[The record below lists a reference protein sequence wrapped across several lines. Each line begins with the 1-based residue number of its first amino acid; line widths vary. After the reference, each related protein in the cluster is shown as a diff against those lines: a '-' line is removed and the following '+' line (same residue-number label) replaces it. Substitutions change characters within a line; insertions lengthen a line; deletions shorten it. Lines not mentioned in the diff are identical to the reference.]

1 MAQGRRAWKADE
13 ELAELGPVGFD
24 MLAAP
29 AGLDSGYLPSRD
41 DQSWREMEALR
52 IAFAYDEDTADRA
65 ADQDLDPQDD
75 VLEPESTGRGQ
86 GGVIFLMVAAAALVI
101 AALALPDI
109 LTSDFWRAHG
119 VAATAKPA
127 AEPARVAN
135 IPAPPLERLPP
146 PQSQF
151 APASGPD
158 LNTAPAANAMPEAVP
173 TPRPVLR
180 ASEGDDRVARRS
192 GTMVISPDGTVK
204 YENGSKP
211 APAKRASQRQDR
223 GAGGIYAMA
232 PGPDGV
238 LRYQYFPST
247 R

>member
-1 MAQGRRAWKADE
+1 MAQGRTARKVDE
-13 ELAELGPVGFD
+13 ELAELGSAGFD
-24 MLAAP
+24 ALAAP
-29 AGLDSGYLPSRD
+29 VGLDNWYLPSRD

-52 IAFAYDEDTADRA
+52 IAFAYDEDTADRT

-119 VAATAKPA
+119 VTANPA

-135 IPAPPLERLPP
+135 ILAPPLVRLPP
-146 PQSQF
+146 PQSQI
-151 APASGPD
+151 APASDPD
-158 LNTAPAANAMPEAVP
+158 LKTAPAANAMPEAVP
-173 TPRPVLR
+173 TPRPDTR
-180 ASEGDDRVARRS
+180 APGRDNRVARRS

-223 GAGGIYAMA
+223 GTGGIYAKV